1 MRQVGKLF
9 GFEMKKILMRKSTW
23 IALGIMVVFYLAQAL
38 MSLGYEISH
47 SDGSGAGVYSENE
60 LQKIDRERKAGLA
73 LSGRKL
79 DAALLW
85 EMGYQLSAGEE
96 AYWQKKE
103 EALEMPFTVQYA
115 GGFQKMTRSKM
126 ESHGIIS
133 VSDCGIILLMLTFLW
148 LCWSVGSLRKSM
160 PAG

>member
-96 AYWQKKE
+96 AYWQKK
-103 EALEMPFTVQYA
+103 
-115 GGFQKMTRSKM
+115 MTRSKM